1 MTRIAVIATGG
12 TIASEATDA
21 GVVATQTAARLV
33 ERAGLDDVEVETIDL
48 MTVGSYRLTLGHL
61 RQISDAVGALLAR
74 STEPVDGVV
83 ITHGTDTMEETA
95 ILLDLVHDD
104 PRPVVLTGA
113 QRAGD
118 TADGDGPGNL
128 TDAVRVAAAPAARD
142 RGVMIVFAGQII
154 PARGARKI
162 HTIALDA
169 FRSVVSPPSGSVTNE
184 QVCFGPTAPRPAP
197 LPRPGPEF
205 DDTRVDLVDVYPGA
219 DDALLRAAANCGA
232 AGIVLAGTGIGNG
245 NPAIV
250 DAATDLVDDGL
261 ALILSTRVPAGPVRG
276 VYGNGGGA
284 DLVAA
289 GVPPVSGLPAAQ
301 ARILLA
307 LLLSTGLALEQPLAE
322 LISTYADL
330 TPSGTPGATR
340 ESSGPGAGDDTK
352 LHTTDRHNQGG
363 LNK

>member
-1 MTRIAVIATGG
+1 MTRIAIVATGG
-12 TIASEATDA
+12 TIACEATDA
-21 GVVATQTAARLV
+21 GVVATKTAAQLV
-33 ERAGLDDVEVETIDL
+33 ERAGLDDIEIETVDL

-61 RQISDAVGALLAR
+61 RQISDAVGALLTR
-74 STEPVDGVV
+74 STERVDGVV

-95 ILLDLVHDD
+95 ILLELVHDD

-118 TADGDGPGNL
+118 NADGDGPGNL
-128 TDAVRVAAAPAARD
+128 TDAVRVAATPTARD

-162 HTIALDA
+162 HTTALDA
-169 FRSVVSPPSGSVTNE
+169 FRSVVSPSSGKVTNG
-184 QVCFGPTAPRPAP
+184 QVCFGPTAPRPDP
-197 LPRPGPEF
+197 LPRPDAGF

-219 DDALLRAAANCGA
+219 DDALLRAAAACGA

-250 DAATDLVDDGL
+250 EAAADLVDDGL
-261 ALILSTRVPAGPVRG
+261 ALVLSTRVPAGPVRG

-284 DLVAA
+284 DLVGA
-289 GVPPVSGLPAAQ
+289 GVPPVSGLPATQ

-307 LLLSTGLALEQPLAE
+307 LLLSTGRTRDQPLAH
-322 LISTYADL
+322 LIETYADVSPNRASNSDVS
-330 TPSGTPGATR
+330 T
-340 ESSGPGAGDDTK
+340 DI
-352 LHTTDRHNQGG
+352 HTTLIHDNE
-363 LNK
+363 LPNTKED